1 MTRIFLKQSY
11 DLVKRNIISPYFKLL
26 IFYMLSKKN
35 FSLLI
40 VAIIHFGCFDPEKVL
55 SISIS
60 TKDATLPDYSNGL
73 AVLKVQ
79 GGTAPFVFIWSDI
92 GESDSLRINLSPGEY
107 SVTVIDAIGVRD
119 SLRFNID
126 SVKGLNILNL
136 EVETTPSS
144 STGTNDGTARVLVN
158 GGISPYSYFW
168 SNGFTDSIIYNIS
181 PGIYDVTV
189 FDNEGNFG
197 SKNFSIQTLN
207 GSFPILTTLPI
218 NNISEFSATSG
229 GNTTA
234 DGGSP
239 ISQRGACWSTNQNPT
254 IADNSTNNGS
264 GVGIFSSS
272 LTNLTPNTIYY
283 VRAYASNGNG
293 IAYGNQVNFT
303 TTTSLPTLVT
313 SNTSNIGFNS
323 ATSGG
328 NISADGGSPISQR
341 GVCWSTNQNPTIAEN
356 SITNGSGVGIF
367 SSSLTNL
374 TPNTTYFVRAY
385 ASNGNGIA
393 YGNQVNFTTTT
404 SLPTLVT
411 TNTSNIGYNSATS
424 GGNITA
430 DGGSPI
436 SQRGVCWSTNQN
448 PTIADNSTTNGSGV
462 GIFSSSLSN
471 LTPNTTFYVR
481 AYASNGNGIAYGN
494 QRSFITNSPP
504 IYLVDSLNCDNL
516 NGISS
521 IYYGLNGTSA
531 SWGVS
536 GGGYSGLCWRAPDP
550 NNTGNLSQVIGFD
563 HFVSMNQTFVN
574 QGFMEFWVNTYNSGF
589 NNLIPKIYVN
599 GNLIGSALI
608 IGGQLPS
615 TYWLKVRTPTIPS
628 GVNNIKVSFDSNYYI
643 LKVDEIKFFEY

>member
-1 MTRIFLKQSY
+1 MKCLNGR
-11 DLVKRNIISPYFKLL
+11 LL
-26 IFYMLSKKN
+26 D
-35 FSLLI
+35 SL
-40 VAIIHFGCFDPEKVL
+40 
-55 SISIS
+55 
-60 TKDATLPDYSNGL
+60 TLPDYSNGL

-107 SVTVIDAIGVRD
+107 GVTVIDAIGVRD

-136 EVETTPSS
+136 EVETTPCSS
-144 STGTNDGTARVLVN
+144 IGTNDGTARVLVN
-158 GGISPYSYFW
+158 GGVAPYSYFW

-197 SKNFSIQTLN
+197 YRNFSIQTLN
-207 GSFPILTTLPI
+207 GSFPILITLPI
-218 NNISEFSATSG
+218 NNISEFSATAG
-229 GNTTA
+229 GNITA

-239 ISQRGACWSTNQNPT
+239 ISQRGVCWSTNQNPT
-254 IADNSTNNGS
+254 IADNSTTNGS
-264 GVGIFSSS
+264 GVGVFSSS
-272 LTNLTPNTIYY
+272 LTNLTPNTTYY

-328 NISADGGSPISQR
+328 NI
-341 GVCWSTNQNPTIAEN
+341 
-356 SITNGSGVGIF
+356 
-367 SSSLTNL
+367 
-374 TPNTTYFVRAY
+374 
-385 ASNGNGIA
+385 
-393 YGNQVNFTTTT
+393 
-404 SLPTLVT
+404 
-411 TNTSNIGYNSATS
+411 
-424 GGNITA
+424 TA

-436 SQRGVCWSTNQN
+436 TQRGVCWSTNQN

-462 GIFSSSLSN
+462 GVFSSSLTN
-471 LTPNTTFYVR
+471 LTPNTTYYVR

-494 QRSFITNSPP
+494 QVSFITNSPP

-531 SWGVS
+531 SWAVS

-550 NNTGNLSQVIGFD
+550 NNTGNLSQVLGFD

-574 QGFMEFWVNTYNSGF
+574 QGFMEFWVITYNSGF

-615 TYWLKVRTPTIPS
+615 SYWLKVRTPTIPY
-628 GVNNIKVSFDSNYYI
+628 GFNNIKVSFDSNYYI
-643 LKVDEIKFFEY
+643 LKVDEIKFYEY